1 MATYNGTLNE
11 TTRSIT
17 HNGDIL
23 WNTGSLTWATY
34 DSWAKHTSSADFT
47 GAVGTPLKYQTEII
61 DLGSSQTVYPS
72 ISYGGTD
79 DVRVVIEYHTSNS
92 DLSGASFLGK
102 YLTDNSDIT
111 SNPITHCLLDY
122 TEAGYC
128 NEDSATNTD
137 YNSFTARYVRFTIYV
152 ESFATN
158 TTRNIQTLESF
169 SYQLLK
175 DKTTQT
181 LEDVDTSGL
190 SGSADARVL
199 NLTDVGSPT
208 TLVITAHSES
218 GKVLIPQIVSK
229 ANKTIR
235 VIDSAAGTSSVDAT
249 IDVYAEGFP
258 GSLTATKEGIGI
270 VAD

>member
-1 MATYNGTLNE
+1 MTTSNGTLNE
-11 TTRSIT
+11 TTRVLT
-17 HNGDIL
+17 HSGDVK
-23 WNTGSLTWATY
+23 WNTGSLTWANY
-34 DSWAKHTSSADFT
+34 DSWAKHTSSADYT
-47 GAVGTPLKYQTEII
+47 GALGTPLRYQTDII
-61 DLGSSQTVYPS
+61 DLGSSQTVYPE
-72 ISYGGTD
+72 ISYSGTT

-92 DLSGASFLGK
+92 DLSSASFLGK

-128 NEDSATNTD
+128 NEDSATSTHYD
-137 YNSFTARYVRFTIYV
+137 SFTARYVRFTIYV

-158 TTRNIQTLESF
+158 TTRNIQTLDNF
-169 SYQLLK
+169 SYQLLT
-175 DKTTQT
+175 DKNTQT
-181 LEDVDTSGL
+181 LEDVATSGL

-199 NLTDVGSPT
+199 NLTDVGTPT
-208 TLVITAHSES
+208 VLVITAHSES

-235 VIDSAAGTSSVDAT
+235 VIDSAAGTGSVDAT

-258 GSLTATKEGIGI
+258 GNLTATTEGIGLI
-270 VAD
+270 AD